1 MKISMTQIRPVKGNI
16 EQSTTSI
23 IMNLFICIIML
34 SVFLLTSCNTAK
46 NNTEM
51 KNISLIFSGIEF
63 TKAINGAENHYRVN
77 DSLLVVDGIGG
88 SNYFISPDGMRTE
101 ATAPILLKEID
112 NSRPFT
118 FTTCVESKIEK
129 IYDAGTIYIYIDN
142 EHWLKFAFERDEKL
156 RCRVVTVKT
165 DGSSDDNN
173 HDIIGQD
180 YVYMRIASNGKQIG
194 YYYST
199 NGVDWNLARIYKN
212 NYPQKI
218 WLGLSS
224 QSPKPGN
231 NPAFFGKM
239 SLTDSYISNHRLGE

>member
-1 MKISMTQIRPVKGNI
+1 MAQTRPAKGNI
-16 EQSTTSI
+16 EQVATSG
-23 IMNLFICIIML
+23 IMNLFIYIFMATA
-34 SVFLLTSCNTAK
+34 FLLTSCNTVK
-46 NNTEM
+46 NSADM

-63 TKAINGAENHYRVN
+63 TKAINDAENHYTVN

-88 SNYFISPDGMRTE
+88 SNYFISPDGMRAE

-118 FTTCVESKIEK
+118 FTIRVESKIEK

-142 EHWLKFAFERDEKL
+142 RNWLKFAFERDEKL

-173 HDIIGQD
+173 HDIIEQN

-199 NGVDWNLARIYKN
+199 NGVDWNLARIYRN

-224 QSPKPGN
+224 QSPKQGN
-231 NPAFFGKM
+231 NPASFSKA

>member
-1 MKISMTQIRPVKGNI
+1 MKKVSFTAIFATVLLGFASCRHNPVENVLD
-16 EQSTTSI
+16 
-23 IMNLFICIIML
+23 MR
-34 SVFLLTSCNTAK
+34 
-46 NNTEM
+46 
-51 KNISLIFSGIEF
+51 NISVMFSGIEF
-63 TKAINGAENHYRVN
+63 TKAVNNAEEHYTVN
-77 DSLLVVDGIGG
+77 DSLLVVDGIEG

-118 FTTCVESKIEK
+118 FTTCVKSKIEK
-129 IYDAGTIYIYIDN
+129 IYDAATIYIYVDN
-142 EHWLKFAFERDEKL
+142 KNWLKFAFERDEKL

-199 NGVDWNLARIYKN
+199 DGVNWNLARIYRN

-231 NPAFFGKM
+231 NPAFFSKM
-239 SLTDSYISNHRLGE
+239 SLVDSYISNHRLGE